1 MTQRQRRRASSD
13 SCAAV
18 RRAGDA
24 VDVETEQLQLEP
36 DCVELG
42 PRTVVRLL
50 AVAQGGGSE
59 VWWRDAGLTADCSA
73 VPTPCGDG
81 VQSLQYNDEDTKR
94 PTRHRYTTQTHHRDH
109 WQCTLRRS
117 LTRVNDLPG

>member
-1 MTQRQRRRASSD
+1 M
-13 SCAAV
+13 

-73 VPTPCGDG
+73 VRTPCGDG

-94 PTRHRYTTQTHHRDH
+94 PTRHRTEHHTD
-109 WQCTLRRS
+109 T
-117 LTRVNDLPG
+117 P